1 VGDTVGIGMLGTGF
15 IGEFHTQG
23 LRHVPSARL
32 VAAYGRDRNRRE
44 AFAARYGYGRT
55 TDSIEAVC
63 ADPEVDLVIVSLP
76 NQLHVEAV
84 RVAARHGKGVACTK
98 PLARTIDEATEMVR
112 LATDAGIWHGYL
124 ENVVF
129 NAEIMRMRE
138 MVEAGSI
145 GTPVTFRS
153 REAHSGPHAAH
164 FWDVETSGGGALLD
178 MASHGIEAARYLFGK
193 DQVVREAFAWGD
205 TLVHRGRTTGEDN
218 AIMLMRFEDGR
229 AATMDVSWSSKGGL
243 EGRYELSGTG
253 GRVITDMAS
262 NPIRAFIEEPAGYL
276 AEKADADTGWV
287 FPVPNET
294 YVHGHDEMMGHMVE
308 AFRTGAAPRET
319 FHDGLAVNA
328 VLDAAYRSMRSG
340 RWEPVADALVGAS
353 GR

>member
-1 VGDTVGIGMLGTGF
+1 MDASVGIGMLGTGF

-23 LRHVPSARL
+23 LRHVPAARL
-32 VAAYGRDRNRRE
+32 VAAYGRDRDRRE
-44 AFAARYGYGRT
+44 AFGARYGYART

-63 ADPEVDLVIVSLP
+63 TDPEVDLVIVSLP
-76 NQLHVEAV
+76 NHLHVEAV
-84 RVAARHGKGVACTK
+84 RTAARHGKGVACTK
-98 PLARTIDEATEMVR
+98 PLARSLDEATEMVR
-112 LATDAGIWHGYL
+112 LVTEAGTWHGYL
-124 ENVVF
+124 ENTVF

-138 MVEAGSI
+138 LVEGGSI

-164 FWDVETSGGGALLD
+164 FWDAETSGGGALLD

-193 DQVVREAFAWGD
+193 DQPVREAFAWGD

-218 AIMLMRFEDGR
+218 AVMLMRFEDGR

-243 EGRYELSGTG
+243 EGRFELAGTG
-253 GRVITDMAS
+253 GRVITDMAAT
-262 NPIRAFIEEPAGYL
+262 PIRAFIEEPAGYL

-287 FPVPNET
+287 FPVPDET
-294 YVHGHDEMMGHMVE
+294 YVHGHDAMMGHMVE
-308 AFRTGAAPRET
+308 AFRTGVAPRET

>member
-1 VGDTVGIGMLGTGF
+1 VRDSVGIGMLGTGF
-15 IGEFHTQG
+15 IAEFHTQG
-23 LRHVPSARL
+23 LRHVPAARP
-32 VAAYGRDRNRRE
+32 VAVFGRDRDRRDT
-44 AFAARYGYGRT
+44 FAERNGYART
-55 TDSIEAVC
+55 TDTIEAVC
-63 ADPEVDLVIVSLP
+63 ADPEVDLVVASLP
-76 NQLHVEAV
+76 NHLHLEAV
-84 RVAARHGKGVACTK
+84 RHAARHGKGIAVTK
-98 PLARTIDEATEMVR
+98 PLARNLDEATEMVR

-138 MVEAGSI
+138 MVVSGSI

-153 REAHSGPHAAH
+153 REGHSGPHAAH
-164 FWDVETSGGGALLD
+164 FWDAETSGGGALLD
-178 MASHGIEAARYLFGK
+178 MASHGVEAARYIFGK

-205 TLVHRGRTTGEDN
+205 TLVHGDRTTGEDN
-218 AIMLMRFEDGR
+218 AVMLIRFEDGR

-243 EGRYELSGTG
+243 EGRFELTGTR
-253 GRVITDMAS
+253 GRVINDMAS
-262 NPIRAFIEEPAGYL
+262 TPIRAFIEEPAGYL

-308 AFRTGAAPRET
+308 AFRTGTAPRET

-328 VLDAAYRSMRSG
+328 ILDAAYRSIRSG
-340 RWEPVADALVGAS
+340 HWEPVAVPVEAGE
-353 GR
+353 R